1 MTGVTLTIH
10 DQAQG
15 IAPTRDYTYE
25 CHSPTRLAE
34 IVQGTVAVMPDT
46 ARITAIH
53 VH

>member
-1 MTGVTLTIH
+1 MTGVTVTVH

-25 CHSPTRLAE
+25 CHSPERLAE
-34 IVQGTVAVMPDT
+34 ILQGTFDAMTTDQRMVSVQ
-46 ARITAIH
+46 